1 MHESRYT
8 GSTPLRKR
16 IGVDSLAMERTTGSV
31 DEHLA
36 SIDGSRGEDMRKL
49 DELIREQMPGAERH
63 LYEGTFWGGSDQ
75 QIVGYGIMDYRNKS
89 GADVE
94 WFLVGL
100 AAQKNY
106 ISMYVNA
113 VDGGKYLLSSYE
125 GRLGKV
131 KQGSASISF
140 NRLDD
145 VDLDTVEELLGRSAE
160 LGGS

>member
-1 MHESRYT
+1 
-8 GSTPLRKR
+8 
-16 IGVDSLAMERTTGSV
+16 MERTTGSV

-36 SIDGSRGEDMRKL
+36 SIDGSRGEDIRKV
-49 DELIREQMPGAERH
+49 DELIREQMPGVERH
-63 LYEGTFWGGSDQ
+63 LYEGTLWGGSDQ
-75 QIVGYGIMDYRNKS
+75 QIVGYGILDYQNKA
-89 GADVE
+89 GDDVE

-113 VDGGKYLLSSYE
+113 VDGGKYLLASYE

-140 NRLDD
+140 NGLDD
-145 VDLDTVEELLGRSAE
+145 VDVEALTEMVKRAGELSV
-160 LGGS
+160 